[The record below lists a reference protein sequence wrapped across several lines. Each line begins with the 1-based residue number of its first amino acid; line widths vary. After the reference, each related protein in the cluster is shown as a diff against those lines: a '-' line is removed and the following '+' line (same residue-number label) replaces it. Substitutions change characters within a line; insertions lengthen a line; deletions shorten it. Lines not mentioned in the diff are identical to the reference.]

1 MIELI
6 IARGL
11 TENSHCRLCKEQQES
26 ATSFGSMQN
35 VSKQSI
41 SGETKQSACGD
52 GC

>member
-11 TENSHCRLCKEQQES
+11 TQNSHCRLCKEQQES
-26 ATSFGSMQN
+26 ATSLAACKMLASSEYLARQN
-35 VSKQSI
+35 
-41 SGETKQSACGD
+41 SACGD